1 MDAIDLL
8 ELVGAMSLAGAAAS
22 VAVVALAPRLRRWAG
37 AACAY
42 RLWLAVPLAM
52 LAVLLPARTVV
63 VAASGLPAAATG
75 DGAARAVDAAAGAL
89 PVPAASGIGG
99 MLLLA
104 WIAGACFVTWRSLR
118 AHRRYLDAL
127 GPLRARGDGLFE
139 SPSRQGLPAV
149 VGLRA
154 RIVLPADF
162 DTRYSDIER
171 PLVLA
176 HERAHVAR
184 RDVWWNAFAALL
196 CALHWFNPVARWA
209 LRRFRIDQELACDAE
224 VLARMPERRRSYG
237 EALMKAQLSAFPGP
251 LACQWP
257 ETHPLKERIEM
268 LGMDLPP
275 KSRRIAGATLAI
287 AVSAVFASAVWAARP
302 PEQVHAGAG
311 PAMQADPAELS
322 GRVAAERAAAA
333 AGVRLLNPEALDAAP
348 SRAWIVEDIPALTL
362 IDMIA
367 AGNGLE
373 AVREPGGVRFVPAGP
388 DRLTYDAK
396 RKTLQVRYI
405 ERSHADLLRDMAKA
419 TGRRLEAADG
429 VDLSQKV
436 TLRFESVPVGIIESI
451 IDSEL
456 EGARLESDDKVIRV
470 VASPGKKSDVKR
482 KSARP
487 SSATSS

>member
-8 ELVGAMSLAGAAAS
+8 KLVGAMSLAGAAAS
-22 VAVVALAPRLRRWAG
+22 VVVVALAPRLRRWAG

-42 RLWLAVPLAM
+42 RLWSAVPLAM

-63 VAASGLPAAATG
+63 VAAPGPLVAALG
-75 DGAARAVDAAAGAL
+75 DGAAGAAAAAAGAL
-89 PVPAASGIGG
+89 PAPVAFGVGE

-104 WIAGACFVTWRSLR
+104 WVAGACFAAWRGLR
-118 AHRRYLDAL
+118 AHRRCLDAL

-162 DTRYSDIER
+162 DTRYSKVER

-196 CALHWFNPVARWA
+196 CVLHWFNPVAWWA
-209 LRRFRIDQELACDAE
+209 LRRFRTDQELACDAE

-257 ETHPLKERIEM
+257 GTHPLKERIEM
-268 LGMDLPP
+268 LGMDLPK
-275 KSRRIAGATLAI
+275 KSRRIAGATLVI
-287 AVSAVFASAVWAARP
+287 AVSVAFASAVWAARP

-311 PAMQADPAELS
+311 PKMRADPAELS
-322 GRVAAERAAAA
+322 GRAAAEHAAAV
-333 AGVRLLNPEALDAAP
+333 AGVRLINPEALDAAP
-348 SRAWIVEDIPALTL
+348 SRAWIVEGIPALTL

-367 AGNGLE
+367 SGNGLE
-373 AVREPGGVRFVPAGP
+373 VVREPGGLHFGPAGP
-388 DRLTYDAK
+388 DRLVYDAK

-405 ERSHADLLRDMAKA
+405 ERSHAEVLRDMAKA
-419 TGRRLEAADG
+419 TGRRLEAAYG

-436 TLRFESVPVGIIESI
+436 TLRFQSVPVAVIESI
-451 IDSEL
+451 IDGEL

-470 VASPGKKSDVKR
+470 VAAPGKTSNVKR
-482 KSARP
+482 KPVRP
-487 SSATSS
+487 ASEKSS